1 MDMTGMKH
9 EIEALAEAH
18 REEFEA
24 VSACIFE
31 HPELAFQEKTAQNE
45 LCSLLER
52 HGFSVKRGAG
62 SLDTAFVAEYNS
74 GKPGMTFAFLCEYDA
89 LPELGHACGHNL
101 IGTSGAGA
109 GVVLKE
115 IMEKYGIGGTLKVFG
130 TPAEENGSGK
140 ITMLDEGIFEG
151 VDMSL
156 IMHPSDLS
164 MADDI
169 SFAAVNK
176 VYTFKGKPAHTA
188 ACPWVG
194 ASALNGVM
202 QMFHAVDSQRLHFK
216 DYTRV
221 HGIVLEGGTA
231 VNIVP
236 ERAVCKFNIR
246 ALDSEY
252 LKEVIAV
259 IDRCAQG
266 AAMCAGVEVEI
277 SQDGYL
283 IEDVRNDRR
292 LVEAVEK
299 NMDLIGEHHI
309 PRNLTQGI
317 GSTDVGNVTHAMPAA
332 QFYIGVGEGLG
343 DPYGSLCRGFRRPG
357 RKTGASGGCEGTGYD
372 RTGYDGR
379 IGWIR
384 VQLSGIPMDFRIS
397 VRQTAE
403 RAEKAQPS
411 AFFMHGR
418 GGLSCINGRFSILPE
433 PLHLF
438 KPFCLFFLFSRLA
451 RNVVPGSL

>member
-52 HGFSVKRGAG
+52 YGFSVKRGAG

-89 LPELGHACGHNL
+89 MLVQDNMWIISYDFKLF
-101 IGTSGAGA
+101 TR
-109 GVVLKE
+109 VVKAMGDGPDSEIRKE

-309 PRNLTQGI
+309 PRDLTQGI

-343 DPYGSLCRGFRRPG
+343 THTAPFAE
-357 RKTGASGGCEGTGYD
+357 ASGGPAGKRALLAAVKVLAMTGLD
-372 RTGYDGR
+372 
-379 IGWIR
+379 
-384 VQLSGIPMDFRIS
+384 MM
-397 VRQTAE
+397 AE
-403 RAEKAQPS
+403 
-411 AFFMHGR
+411 
-418 GGLSCINGRFSILPE
+418 
-433 PLHLF
+433 
-438 KPFCLFFLFSRLA
+438 
-451 RNVVPGSL
+451 

>member
-31 HPELAFQEKTAQNE
+31 HPELAFQEKMAQNE

-277 SQDGYL
+277 AQDGYL

-309 PRNLTQGI
+309 PRDLTQGI

-343 DPYGSLCRGFRRPG
+343 THTAPFAE
-357 RKTGASGGCEGTGYD
+357 ASGGPAGKRALLAAVKVLAMTGLD
-372 RTGYDGR
+372 
-379 IGWIR
+379 
-384 VQLSGIPMDFRIS
+384 MM
-397 VRQTAE
+397 AE
-403 RAEKAQPS
+403 
-411 AFFMHGR
+411 
-418 GGLSCINGRFSILPE
+418 
-433 PLHLF
+433 
-438 KPFCLFFLFSRLA
+438 
-451 RNVVPGSL
+451 

>member
-31 HPELAFQEKTAQNE
+31 HPELAFQEKMAQNE

-309 PRNLTQGI
+309 PRDLTRDRLHGRGQR
-317 GSTDVGNVTHAMPAA
+317 DPRHACGPVLYRCRRGA
-332 QFYIGVGEGLG
+332 G

-418 GGLSCINGRFSILPE
+418 GGLSCINGQFSLLPE

>member
-1 MDMTGMKH
+1 
-9 EIEALAEAH
+9 
-18 REEFEA
+18 
-24 VSACIFE
+24 
-31 HPELAFQEKTAQNE
+31 
-45 LCSLLER
+45 
-52 HGFSVKRGAG
+52 
-62 SLDTAFVAEYNS
+62 
-74 GKPGMTFAFLCEYDA
+74 
-89 LPELGHACGHNL
+89 
-101 IGTSGAGA
+101 
-109 GVVLKE
+109 
-115 IMEKYGIGGTLKVFG
+115 MEKYGIGGTLKVFG

-309 PRNLTQGI
+309 PRDLTQGI

-343 DPYGSLCRGFRRPG
+343 THTAPFAE
-357 RKTGASGGCEGTGYD
+357 ASGGPAGKRALLAAVKVLAMTGLD
-372 RTGYDGR
+372 
-379 IGWIR
+379 
-384 VQLSGIPMDFRIS
+384 MM
-397 VRQTAE
+397 AE
-403 RAEKAQPS
+403 
-411 AFFMHGR
+411 
-418 GGLSCINGRFSILPE
+418 
-433 PLHLF
+433 
-438 KPFCLFFLFSRLA
+438 
-451 RNVVPGSL
+451 